1 MPKGA
6 VFAQVAITALSLP
19 SVQTA
24 HWTCRG
30 LFVIA
35 LVYGIFT
42 VELSLVE
49 LVRLSSWQDPKQI
62 RSRLSFRVVD
72 EDTKEKCNGAA
83 IDPVLR
89 LAYPLRG
96 LSFASWSLVPGLGVY
111 LGTTWTSGGDNV
123 PGEKDTRNIFI
134 CFLCCIA
141 FEIVVNFGIGLIAGA
156 DDGVRSELD
165 GQPADEEQ
173 AEQAE
178 QSHEEKIQESIKGA

>member
-1 MPKGA
+1 M
-6 VFAQVAITALSLP
+6 
-19 SVQTA
+19 QTA

-30 LFVIA
+30 LFVAA

-72 EDTKEKCNGAA
+72 EDTKEECNGAA

-89 LAYPLRG
+89 LASPLRG
-96 LSFASWSLVPGLGVY
+96 LSFSSWLLVPGLGVY
-111 LGTTWTSGGDNV
+111 LGTTWTSGGNSV
-123 PGEKDTRNIFI
+123 PGENDTRNIFI

-141 FEIVVNFGIGLIAGA
+141 LEVLVSFAVGLISAA
-156 DDGVRSELD
+156 DNGVRPELD
-165 GQPADEEQ
+165 GRPDHEEE
-173 AEQAE
+173 AEQPRGE
-178 QSHEEKIQESIKGA
+178 NMQESVKEA